1 MLNMREN
8 PSTSTKIIDQIPNGT
23 KVDIIETS
31 NGWYKFRTMQDRMV
45 YGSYVKVTETPKLTV
60 TDETILATLNKGST
74 GNSSTNSSTNNSAVN
89 NSSSQVVD
97 ETIQKPAQNAA
108 SGENTENTVVKQEL

>member
-1 MLNMREN
+1 L
-8 PSTSTKIIDQIPNGT
+8 I
-23 KVDIIETS
+23 IIETS
-31 NGWYKFRTMQDRMV
+31 NGWYKISYNGKTGWV

-108 SGENTENTVVKQEL
+108 SGENTENTCIRQQPVYTDCCLMYD